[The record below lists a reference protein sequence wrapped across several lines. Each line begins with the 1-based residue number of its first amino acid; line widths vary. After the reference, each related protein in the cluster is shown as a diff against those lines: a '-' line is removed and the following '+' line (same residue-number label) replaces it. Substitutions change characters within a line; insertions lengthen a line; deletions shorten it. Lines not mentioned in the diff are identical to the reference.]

1 MSKRKADIKLQH
13 YTILVFSWYSESTV
27 TLHNHCLCPLSL
39 EFVFIQCWVLNLR
52 LRLCL
57 IPFLFVP
64 FFLSH
69 LFFIFY
75 CSFSFLFFF
84 IYFSFFPPFS
94 ALRPVPLL
102 LLFVHFLTSCSHQG
116 LVARSNLYSRPINSR
131 ELRQLLAEEQNPL
144 KLPGNAPFEPQ
155 STIYH
160 GAPLSVTM
168 VLRKPH

>member
-69 LFFIFY
+69 LFFIVH
-75 CSFSFLFFF
+75 FLFFFFF

-116 LVARSNLYSRPINSR
+116 LVARSNLYSRHINSR
-131 ELRQLLAEEQNPL
+131 DLGQLLVEQQNPL

-160 GAPLSVTM
+160 GTMCSVTM
-168 VLRKPH
+168 VLRKPQL